1 MDGGCVEICVVLG
14 AKVADRDASG
24 NWPEEARVL
33 VVTII
38 RIRCSAS
45 ASALTSQTFI
55 CSYLFYDFKSES
67 IPITSPPT
75 TP

>member
-33 VVTII
+33 VTII

-45 ASALTSQTFI
+45 ASASA
-55 CSYLFYDFKSES
+55 S
-67 IPITSPPT
+67 
-75 TP
+75 